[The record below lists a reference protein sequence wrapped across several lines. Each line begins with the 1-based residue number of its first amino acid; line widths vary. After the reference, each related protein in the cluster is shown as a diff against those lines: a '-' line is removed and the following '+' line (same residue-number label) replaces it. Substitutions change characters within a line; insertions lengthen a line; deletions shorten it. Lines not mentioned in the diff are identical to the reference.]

1 MAGSSDHAERTSTT
15 CGSASE
21 ASAVLG
27 GGVNLLSPHARVHR
41 SRPGTVCPV
50 CMLDPLYSRFFEAS
64 KEDAKGAAA
73 LTCG

>member
-15 CGSASE
+15 CGS

-50 CMLDPLYSRFFEAS
+50 WMLEPLYSRFFEAS